1 MPDAAANELTARIL
15 EPPGGSENHFSI
27 SVDRPKQGEVIVTCR
42 GLGGNQPKDY
52 LNSLALW
59 STSLPNLAAKPLKLI
74 QMPSNNQPN
83 RVVFS
88 YNFEPTDYSLTYQV
102 GPDPST
108 ACAMTFLLLFPTGL
122 RNVPTSVS
130 LDILR
135 VTTESIEVRYTTLP
149 GYQPE
154 KNGNWIGI
162 WRGFMVPY
170 SAPAPIR
177 QSLITS
183 SQSEDVV
190 KLDQITLRGDL
201 DYTLIYFM
209 EDRNPLTAGALLY
222 FSL

>member
-1 MPDAAANELTARIL
+1 M
-15 EPPGGSENHFSI
+15 EPPDGSENHFSI
-27 SVDRPKQGEVIVTCR
+27 SVDPPTQGEVIVTCR

-52 LNSLALW
+52 FNSLALW
-59 STSLPNLAAKPLKLI
+59 STSLPNLAAKPLKVI
-74 QMPSNNQPN
+74 PMPSNNQPN
-83 RVVFS
+83 RVVFA
-88 YNFEPTDYSLTYQV
+88 YDFVPTDYSLTYQV

-108 ACAMTFLLLFPTGL
+108 ACAMTFLPLFPKHL

-130 LDILR
+130 LHILR

-149 GYQPE
+149 DYQPE

-162 WRGFMVPY
+162 WGGFMVPY
-170 SAPAPIR
+170 AAPAPIW

-183 SQSEDVV
+183 RQSEDVV
-190 KLDQITLRGDL
+190 RLDQITLRCDL

-209 EDRNPLTAGALLY
+209 QDRNRLSAGALLY